1 MKRETIAE
9 GVLQFMS
16 TTVTPSNHLPLTVEQ
31 DERLPQSFRA
41 LLGKLEALRE
51 VPSLEEI
58 NSWLGELSVEREDLR
73 PYMGFKA
80 GTYAR
85 HRVCRNDYAELLVLC
100 WRPGQ
105 RTPIH
110 DHNGSHGAVRVC
122 EGVMW
127 ETIFALND
135 ARELYYKSGREWN
148 VGEETTADI
157 PDIHQI
163 GNPEVSGQD
172 LVTLH
177 LYAPPLGV
185 LNTYKVGSREMGH
198 YSPNEFMDGAGI

>member
-1 MKRETIAE
+1 
-9 GVLQFMS
+9 MS
-16 TTVTPSNHLPLTVEQ
+16 TNVTSPSHFPKLVEDKGSLFSFNSLVATLHSLRAAPSFAEINDWLFRVAVTP
-31 DERLPQSFRA
+31 
-41 LLGKLEALRE
+41 
-51 VPSLEEI
+51 
-58 NSWLGELSVEREDLR
+58 EDLR
-73 PYMGFKA
+73 AYRFFKS

-85 HRVCRNDYAELLVLC
+85 HRVMRNEFAELLILC
-100 WRPGQ
+100 WKPGQ

-110 DHNGSHGAVRVC
+110 DHNGSYGAVRVC

-127 ETIFALND
+127 ETIFGLND
-135 ARELYYKSGREWN
+135 KDQLYYQNGREWN
-148 VGEETTADI
+148 AGEATCADV

-185 LNTYKVGSREMGH
+185 LNTYKVGSSEVGH

>member
-1 MKRETIAE
+1 
-9 GVLQFMS
+9 MS
-16 TTVTPSNHLPLTVEQ
+16 TNVTSTNHLQKLVEGKHQ
-31 DERLPQSFRA
+31 LFSFAA
-41 LLGKLEALRE
+41 LKETLGALQE
-51 VPSLEEI
+51 PPTFADL
-58 NSWLGELSVEREDLR
+58 NDWLYRVQVTSVDLHPFR
-73 PYMGFKA
+73 FFKQ

-85 HRVCRNDYAELLVLC
+85 HRVFRNEFAELLVLC

-110 DHNGSHGAVRVC
+110 DHNGSYGSVRVC

-135 ARELYYKSGREWN
+135 EHKLYYQSARQWIA
-148 VGEETTADI
+148 GEVTTADV
-157 PDIHQI
+157 PDIHQL

-185 LNTYKVGSREMGH
+185 LNTYKVGSTEVGH

>member
-1 MKRETIAE
+1 
-9 GVLQFMS
+9 MS
-16 TTVTPSNHLPLTVEQ
+16 TNITTAAHYPKLVEERQARGFSFKALKETLSALTAAPAFADLNEWLFRVQVTE
-31 DERLPQSFRA
+31 D
-41 LLGKLEALRE
+41 
-51 VPSLEEI
+51 
-58 NSWLGELSVEREDLR
+58 DLR
-73 PYMGFKA
+73 PYRFFKQ

-85 HRVCRNDYAELLVLC
+85 HRVFRNEFAELLVLC

-110 DHNGSHGAVRVC
+110 DHNGSYGAVRVC

-127 ETIFALND
+127 ETMFAQND
-135 ARELYYKSGREWN
+135 ERRLYYQSAREWN
-148 VGEETTADI
+148 AREVTGADV

-185 LNTYKVGSREMGH
+185 LNTYKVGSTEVGH
-198 YSPNEFMDGAGI
+198 YSLNEFMDGAGI

>member
-1 MKRETIAE
+1 
-9 GVLQFMS
+9 MS
-16 TTVTPSNHLPLTVEQ
+16 TNITPVKSFPKLVEESQPRIFSFKSLIERLSALGEAPAFADLSDWLFRVHVTP
-31 DERLPQSFRA
+31 D
-41 LLGKLEALRE
+41 
-51 VPSLEEI
+51 
-58 NSWLGELSVEREDLR
+58 DLR
-73 PYMGFKA
+73 PYRFFKQ

-85 HRVCRNDYAELLVLC
+85 HRVMRNQFAEMLVLC

-110 DHNGSHGAVRVC
+110 DHNGSYGAVRVC

-127 ETIFALND
+127 ETMFALDNERRLYYQS
-135 ARELYYKSGREWN
+135 AREWSARE
-148 VGEETTADI
+148 VTGADV
-157 PDIHQI
+157 PDIHQL

-177 LYAPPLGV
+177 IYAPPLGV
-185 LNTYKVGSREMGH
+185 LNTYKVGSREIGH

>member
-1 MKRETIAE
+1 
-9 GVLQFMS
+9 MS
-16 TTVTPSNHLPLTVEQ
+16 TNVTTATHLPKLVESRQQPFSFTALT
-31 DERLPQSFRA
+31 DA
-41 LLGKLEALRE
+41 LAALKQ
-51 VPSLEEI
+51 PPAITDLHD
-58 NSWLGELSVEREDLR
+58 WLYHVQVTAEDLR
-73 PYMGFKA
+73 PFRFFKQ

-85 HRVCRNDYAELLVLC
+85 HRVFRNEFAELLFLC

-110 DHNGSHGAVRVC
+110 DHNGSYGAVRVC

-127 ETIFALND
+127 ETVFALNQNRQLYYQR
-135 ARELYYKSGREWN
+135 AREWSAGS
-148 VGEETTADI
+148 VTAADV

-163 GNPEVSGQD
+163 GNPEISGQD

-185 LNTYKVGSREMGH
+185 LNTYKVGSAEVGH

>member
-1 MKRETIAE
+1 
-9 GVLQFMS
+9 MS
-16 TTVTPSNHLPLTVEQ
+16 TNITQPAGFPNLIEDKRALFSFESLAEKLCALKGAPDLADLNDWLCSVTVTP
-31 DERLPQSFRA
+31 D
-41 LLGKLEALRE
+41 
-51 VPSLEEI
+51 
-58 NSWLGELSVEREDLR
+58 DLR
-73 PYMGFKA
+73 PYRFFKT

-85 HRVCRNDYAELLVLC
+85 HRVMRNEFAELLVLC
-100 WRPGQ
+100 WKPGQ

-110 DHNGSHGAVRVC
+110 DHNGSYGAVRVC

-127 ETIFALND
+127 ETIFGQNN
-135 ARELYYKSGREWN
+135 ESQLYYRSGREWN
-148 VGEETTADI
+148 AGEATAADV

-185 LNTYKVGSREMGH
+185 LNTYKVGSSEVGH

>member
-1 MKRETIAE
+1 
-9 GVLQFMS
+9 MS
-16 TTVTPSNHLPLTVEQ
+16 TNVTPTAHLSKLVEGKHQLFSFAALTET
-31 DERLPQSFRA
+31 
-41 LLGKLEALRE
+41 LGALRE
-51 VPSLEEI
+51 PPTIADL
-58 NSWLGELSVEREDLR
+58 NDWLYRTQATSDDLR
-73 PYMGFKA
+73 PFRFFKQ

-85 HRVCRNDYAELLVLC
+85 HRVCRNEFAELLVLC

-110 DHNGSHGAVRVC
+110 DHNGSYGAVRVC

-135 ARELYYKSGREWN
+135 AHELYYQRAREWN
-148 VGEETTADI
+148 AREVTAADI
-157 PDIHQI
+157 PDIHQL

-185 LNTYKVGSREMGH
+185 LNTYKVGSSEVGH

>member
-1 MKRETIAE
+1 MSTNITPAAHLPNLVEGKTQLFSFAALTETICALSRPPTFTDLNDLLYRVE
-9 GVLQFMS
+9 
-16 TTVTPSNHLPLTVEQ
+16 VTQ
-31 DERLPQSFRA
+31 D
-41 LLGKLEALRE
+41 
-51 VPSLEEI
+51 
-58 NSWLGELSVEREDLR
+58 DLR
-73 PYMGFKA
+73 PFLFFKQ

-85 HRVCRNDYAELLVLC
+85 HRVLRNEFAELLVLC
-100 WRPGQ
+100 WKPGQ

-110 DHNGSHGAVRVC
+110 DHNGSYGAVRVC

-135 ARELYYKSGREWN
+135 EHKLYYQRAREWN
-148 VGEETTADI
+148 AREVTAADI
-157 PDIHQI
+157 PDIHQL
-163 GNPEVSGQD
+163 GNPEISGQD

-185 LNTYKVGSREMGH
+185 LNTYKVGSREVGH

>member
-1 MKRETIAE
+1 
-9 GVLQFMS
+9 MS
-16 TTVTPSNHLPLTVEQ
+16 TNITPAIHFPKSVEGKQPLF
-31 DERLPQSFRA
+31 SFRSLTETLGA
-41 LLGKLEALRE
+41 LKQPPTFADL
-51 VPSLEEI
+51 
-58 NSWLGELSVEREDLR
+58 NDWLSRVQVTLDDLR
-73 PYMGFKA
+73 PFRFFKQ

-85 HRVCRNDYAELLVLC
+85 HRVCRNEFAELLVLC

-110 DHNGSHGAVRVC
+110 DHNGSFGAVRVC

-127 ETIFALND
+127 ETMFALNNE
-135 ARELYYKSGREWN
+135 RQLYYQSAREWN
-148 VGEETTADI
+148 IGDVTGADV
-157 PDIHQI
+157 PDIHQL

-177 LYAPPLGV
+177 LYAPPLNV
-185 LNTYKVGSREMGH
+185 LNTYKVGSTEVGH

>member
-1 MKRETIAE
+1 
-9 GVLQFMS
+9 MS
-16 TTVTPSNHLPLTVEQ
+16 TTITGSKHLPLTVER
-31 DERLPQSFRA
+31 DETRSESFSA
-41 LLGKLEALRE
+41 LRSKLEALRD

-58 NSWLGELSVEREDLR
+58 NSWLREVSVELEELR

-85 HRVCRNDYAELLVLC
+85 HRVFRNDYAELLVLC

-127 ETIFALND
+127 ETMFALNE
-135 ARELYYKSGREWN
+135 AQELYYQTAREWN
-148 VGEETTADI
+148 GGGVTGAAV
-157 PDIHQI
+157 PDIHQL
-163 GNPEVSGQD
+163 GNPEVSGRN

-185 LNTYKVGSREMGH
+185 LNTYKVGSSEVGQ
-198 YSPNEFMDGAGI
+198 YTPDQFMDGAGI

>member
-1 MKRETIAE
+1 
-9 GVLQFMS
+9 MS
-16 TTVTPSNHLPLTVEQ
+16 TNVTSSVHFPKLVE
-31 DERLPQSFRA
+31 DKGRLFS
-41 LLGKLEALRE
+41 LKSLVETLNALRAA
-51 VPSLEEI
+51 PTFADI
-58 NSWLGELSVEREDLR
+58 NDWLFRVAIRPEDLR
-73 PYMGFKA
+73 PYRFFKS

-85 HRVCRNDYAELLVLC
+85 HRVLRNEFAELLVLC
-100 WRPGQ
+100 WKPGQ

-110 DHNGSHGAVRVC
+110 DHNGSYGAVRVC

-127 ETIFALND
+127 ETVFGLND
-135 ARELYYKSGREWN
+135 EHQLYYQSAREWN
-148 VGEETTADI
+148 AGEATGADI

-177 LYAPPLGV
+177 LYAPPLNV
-185 LNTYKVGSREMGH
+185 LNTYKVGSSEVGH

>member
-1 MKRETIAE
+1 
-9 GVLQFMS
+9 MS
-16 TTVTPSNHLPLTVEQ
+16 INFTSATPFSKLGEESPT
-31 DERLPQSFRA
+31 RIFSFRS
-41 LLGKLEALRE
+41 LIESLSALRSAPALAE
-51 VPSLEEI
+51 V
-58 NSWLGELSVEREDLR
+58 NDWMNRVQTTADDLR
-73 PYMGFKA
+73 SFRFFKQ

-85 HRVCRNDYAELLVLC
+85 HRVFRNDFAELLVLC
-100 WRPGQ
+100 WKPGQ

-110 DHNGSHGAVRVC
+110 DHNGSYGAVRVC

-127 ETIFALND
+127 ETVFALND
-135 ARELYYKSGREWN
+135 ERELYYKSGREWHT
-148 VGEETTADI
+148 GEATTADV

-185 LNTYKVGSREMGH
+185 LNTYKVGSSEIGC

>member
-1 MKRETIAE
+1 
-9 GVLQFMS
+9 MS
-16 TTVTPSNHLPLTVEQ
+16 TTVTQSKHLPLTVEQ
-31 DERLPQSFRA
+31 DETFPQSFRA
-41 LLGKLEALRE
+41 LRRKLETLRD

-58 NSWLGELSVEREDLR
+58 NSWLREVSVEMEDLR

-85 HRVCRNDYAELLVLC
+85 HRVFRNDYAELLVLC

-127 ETIFALND
+127 ETIFALNE
-135 ARELYYKSGREWN
+135 AKELYYQTAREWRGGG
-148 VGEETTADI
+148 VTGAGV
-157 PDIHQI
+157 PDIHQL
-163 GNPEVSGQD
+163 GNPEVSGRN

-185 LNTYKVGSREMGH
+185 LNTYKVGSSEVGQ
-198 YSPNEFMDGAGI
+198 YTPDQFMDGAGI

>member
-1 MKRETIAE
+1 
-9 GVLQFMS
+9 MS
-16 TTVTPSNHLPLTVEQ
+16 TTVTPSSSRPLTV
-31 DERLPQSFRA
+31 DEDKLVANSFRE
-41 LLGKLEALRE
+41 LLEKLEMLSE
-51 VPSLEEI
+51 TPSLEEI
-58 NSWLGELSVEREDLR
+58 NAWLREVEVQREDLR
-73 PYMGFKA
+73 PYIGFKA

-85 HRVCRNDYAELLVLC
+85 HRVIRNDHAELLVLC

-127 ETIFALND
+127 ETMFALNE
-135 ARELYYKSGREWN
+135 AQELYYQQGREWN
-148 VGEETTADI
+148 GGGVTGADV
-157 PDIHQI
+157 PDIHQL
-163 GNPEVSGQD
+163 GNPEVSGQN

-185 LNTYKVGSREMGH
+185 LNTYKVGSSEVGH
-198 YSPNEFMDGAGI
+198 YTPDQFMDGAGI

>member
-1 MKRETIAE
+1 MSINFT
-9 GVLQFMS
+9 S
-16 TTVTPSNHLPLTVEQ
+16 TTPFTKLGEESPA
-31 DERLPQSFRA
+31 RIFSFRLLIESLSA
-41 LLGKLEALRE
+41 LSTAPTLAE
-51 VPSLEEI
+51 V
-58 NSWLGELSVEREDLR
+58 NDWMNRVQTTADDLR
-73 PYMGFKA
+73 PFRFFKQ

-85 HRVCRNDYAELLVLC
+85 HRVFRNDFAELLVLC
-100 WRPGQ
+100 WKPGQ

-110 DHNGSHGAVRVC
+110 DHNGSYGAVRVC

-127 ETIFALND
+127 ETVFALND
-135 ARELYYKSGREWN
+135 ERELYYKSGREWHA
-148 VGEETTADI
+148 GEATTADV

-163 GNPEVSGQD
+163 GNPEVSGQE

-185 LNTYKVGSREMGH
+185 LNTYKVGSSEVGC

>member
-1 MKRETIAE
+1 
-9 GVLQFMS
+9 MS
-16 TTVTPSNHLPLTVEQ
+16 TPETQSNTPARPSSGEAAG
-31 DERLPQSFRA
+31 RFS
-41 LLGKLEALRE
+41 LESLVGELAALRHKPQLSELDGWMRE
-51 VPSLEEI
+51 VSP
-58 NSWLGELSVEREDLR
+58 ERAELR
-73 PYMGFKA
+73 PYVGFKEA
-80 GTYAR
+80 TYAR
-85 HRVCRNDYAELLVLC
+85 HRVFVNEFAELLVLC

-110 DHNGSHGAVRVC
+110 DHNGSYGTVRVC

-127 ETIFALND
+127 ETVFQLNNE
-135 ARELYYKSGREWN
+135 RQLYYQSGREWN
-148 VGEETTADI
+148 AGEATSADV

-177 LYAPPLGV
+177 LYAPPLNV
-185 LNTYKVGSREMGH
+185 LNTYRVGSSEVGH

>member
-1 MKRETIAE
+1 
-9 GVLQFMS
+9 MS
-16 TTVTPSNHLPLTVEQ
+16 TNFTSAMPFPKLGEESRTRIFSLKSLVETLSALEHAPTLVDVNDWMNRVQVTP
-31 DERLPQSFRA
+31 
-41 LLGKLEALRE
+41 
-51 VPSLEEI
+51 
-58 NSWLGELSVEREDLR
+58 EDLR
-73 PYMGFKA
+73 PFLFFKA

-85 HRVCRNDYAELLVLC
+85 HRVFRNEFAELLVLC
-100 WRPGQ
+100 WRPMQ

-110 DHNGSHGAVRVC
+110 DHNGSYGAVRVC

-127 ETIFALND
+127 ETVFALD
-135 ARELYYKSGREWN
+135 DERRLYYKSGREWHA
-148 VGEETTADI
+148 GETTAADI

-185 LNTYKVGSREMGH
+185 LNTYKVGSAEVGH

>member
-1 MKRETIAE
+1 
-9 GVLQFMS
+9 MS
-16 TTVTPSNHLPLTVEQ
+16 TNLTSAIHFPKPGEESSVQ
-31 DERLPQSFRA
+31 IFSFRMLIETLSA
-41 LLGKLEALRE
+41 LNAAPTLADVNDWMSRVQTTGD
-51 VPSLEEI
+51 
-58 NSWLGELSVEREDLR
+58 DLR
-73 PYMGFKA
+73 PFRFFKT

-85 HRVCRNDYAELLVLC
+85 HRVFRNEFAELLILC

-110 DHNGSHGAVRVC
+110 DHNGSYGAVRVC

-127 ETIFALND
+127 ETVFALNNE
-135 ARELYYKSGREWN
+135 RELYYKSGREWH
-148 VGEETTADI
+148 VGEATTADV

-163 GNPEVSGQD
+163 GNPEISGQD

-185 LNTYKVGSREMGH
+185 LNTYKVGSSEVGR

>member
-1 MKRETIAE
+1 
-9 GVLQFMS
+9 MS
-16 TTVTPSNHLPLTVEQ
+16 TNIRSAIHFPKLVE
-31 DERLPQSFRA
+31 ENRARVFSFQLLVETLSA
-41 LLGKLEALRE
+41 LIEAPTLADVNDWLCR
-51 VPSLEEI
+51 VEI
-58 NSWLGELSVEREDLR
+58 TSDDLR
-73 PYMGFKA
+73 PYRFFKQ

-85 HRVCRNDYAELLVLC
+85 HRVCRSEFAELLVLC
-100 WRPGQ
+100 WKPGQ

-110 DHNGSHGAVRVC
+110 DHNGSFGAVRVC

-127 ETIFALND
+127 ETVFALNNE
-135 ARELYYKSGREWN
+135 RELYYKSAREWN
-148 VGEETTADI
+148 AGEATAADV

-185 LNTYKVGSREMGH
+185 LNTYKVGSKEIGC

>member
-1 MKRETIAE
+1 
-9 GVLQFMS
+9 MS
-16 TTVTPSNHLPLTVEQ
+16 TNITPAIHFPKSVEGKQPLF
-31 DERLPQSFRA
+31 SFRSLTETLGA
-41 LLGKLEALRE
+41 LKQPPTFADL
-51 VPSLEEI
+51 
-58 NSWLGELSVEREDLR
+58 NDWLSRVQVTLDDLR
-73 PYMGFKA
+73 PFRFFKQ

-85 HRVCRNDYAELLVLC
+85 HRVCRNEFVEALVLC

-110 DHNGSHGAVRVC
+110 DHNGSYGAVRVC

-127 ETIFALND
+127 ETMFALNNE
-135 ARELYYKSGREWN
+135 RQLYYQSAREWN
-148 VGEETTADI
+148 IGDVTGADV
-157 PDIHQI
+157 PDIHQL

-177 LYAPPLGV
+177 LYAPPLNV
-185 LNTYKVGSREMGH
+185 LNTYKVGSTEIGH